1 MFISQEYRINERI
14 FAKQVR
20 VVDDEGAQLG
30 ILTKEEALQKARQL
44 ELDLVEVAPQA
55 DPPVC
60 RLMNFGKFKYRQK
73 KKTHKHHASQLKEL
87 RVRPKIDPHDLQTKT
102 QQARKFLQR
111 KDKVLVNMIFRG
123 RERAHAELGK
133 EMLMKVAHELED
145 VAKVEKGVTLDGRKM
160 SLLLAPKT

>member
-1 MFISQEYRINERI
+1 M
-14 FAKQVR
+14 
-20 VVDDEGAQLG
+20 
-30 ILTKEEALQKARQL
+30 
-44 ELDLVEVAPQA
+44 APQA
-55 DPPVC
+55 EPPVC

-73 KKTHKHHASQLKEL
+73 KKTHKHHVSQLKEL
-87 RVRPKIDPHDLQTKT
+87 RLRPKIDPHDLQTKI

-133 EMLMKVAHELED
+133 EMLLKVAQELED
-145 VAKVEKGVTLDGRKM
+145 VAKTEKGVTLDGRKM

>member
-1 MFISQEYRINERI
+1 M
-14 FAKQVR
+14 
-20 VVDDEGAQLG
+20 
-30 ILTKEEALQKARQL
+30 
-44 ELDLVEVAPQA
+44 APQA

-73 KKTHKHHASQLKEL
+73 KKVHRHHVSQLKEL
-87 RVRPKIDPHDLQTKT
+87 RVRPKIDPHDLHTKT

-123 RERAHAELGK
+123 RERAHAALGK
-133 EMLMKVAHELED
+133 EMLMKVAQELED